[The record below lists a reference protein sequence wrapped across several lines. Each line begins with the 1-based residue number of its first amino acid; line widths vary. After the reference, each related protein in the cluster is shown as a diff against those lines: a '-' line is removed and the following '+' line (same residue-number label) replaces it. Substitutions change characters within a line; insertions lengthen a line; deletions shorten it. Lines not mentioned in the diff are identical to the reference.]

1 MPPICGIKKLKPKT
15 AEEAELAKSPEGMR
29 ELIMRHSN
37 HSPFAH
43 TAAKLSLLN
52 NNVGSPLDTM
62 TILAFYAIIAMEE
75 LQDQYLELAT
85 KRILDSNI
93 YFQRT

>member
-43 TAAKLSLLN
+43 
-52 NNVGSPLDTM
+52 NVGSPLDTM